1 MNIVKESRKSFAA
14 EVTPDGAVT
23 IKAPVQAN
31 DAEIDAFIVRKTKW
45 IEKQQAYFRQFNRP
59 ERAEIVSGGSV
70 LYLGRQYQIVIEKA
84 AWKNAVR
91 VLKNRICILS
101 SAPQKTA
108 EINADFQKWLL
119 RRAEDVFAERLR
131 ECLKSFPDLPL
142 PVLKIRK
149 LKKRW
154 GSYLKKHEIILNP
167 DLIKANKKSIDY
179 VIFHELCHAYFPNHS
194 DGFYN
199 LLSTK
204 MPDWKQVKEKLELKL
219 LGYN

>member
-1 MNIVKESRKSFAA
+1 MNIVKEPRKSFAA

-23 IKAPVQAN
+23 IKAPAQAN
-31 DAEIDAFIVRKTKW
+31 DAEIDAFIARKAKW
-45 IEKQQAYFRQFNRP
+45 IERQQTYFRQFNRP
-59 ERAEIVSGGSV
+59 EQTEIISGGSV
-70 LYLGRQYQIVIEKA
+70 LYLGRQYQVIIEKA

-91 VLKNRICILS
+91 VLKNKIYILS

-108 EINADFQKWLL
+108 EINADFQKWMIT
-119 RRAEDVFAERLR
+119 RAKAVFAERLN
-131 ECLKSFPDLPL
+131 ECLKAFPDLP
-142 PVLKIRK
+142 PPALKIRK

-167 DLIKANKKSIDY
+167 DLIKADKKSIDY
-179 VIFHELCHAYFPNHS
+179 VICHELCHAYFPNHS

-204 MPDWKQVKEKLELKL
+204 MPDWKQIKEKFELKL
-219 LGYN
+219 LSY